1 VFFGIDHLVFAAERE
16 LDPGVVDPLEAVGFV
31 PVPGRLRFDESG
43 VHSHSLAY
51 VGGGFIE
58 FVYRVGPGA
67 PDAWF
72 AAGPVPRLIG
82 IGVSSDD
89 FEADTHGWEWRMDE
103 QQVLD
108 DGSMLRI
115 HAAGPHPH
123 LSPLYLFAM
132 DRPDR
137 LLDHPELGGTPALA
151 ALELSGAG
159 ASEWRTRLAAWLGRA
174 DAIGDVEIRVRETA
188 APGATASPVFR
199 CGSRAR
205 VPLAS
210 GAIVLEP

>member
-16 LDPGVVDPLEAVGFV
+16 LDPGVVHPLETGGFV
-31 PVPGRLRFDESG
+31 HVPGRLRFDESG
-43 VHSHSLAY
+43 LHSHSLAY
-51 VGGGFIE
+51 AGGGFVE
-58 FVYRVGPGA
+58 FVYRVGPAA

-72 AAGPVPRLIG
+72 AAGRVPRLIG

-89 FEADTHGWEWRMDE
+89 FEADTRGWEWTMDE
-103 QQVLD
+103 EQALD
-108 DGSMLRI
+108 DGSVLRI

-137 LLDHPELGGTPALA
+137 ILDHPQLDATPVLI
-151 ALELSGAG
+151 ALEFNGAR
-159 ASEWRTRLAAWLGRA
+159 ASEWHTRLGAWLGRA
-174 DAIGDVEIRVRETA
+174 DAIGDVEIRIRETA
-188 APGATASPVFR
+188 TAGATVSPVFR

-205 VPLAS
+205 IPLAS
-210 GAIVLEP
+210 GMIVLEP